1 MVIRERM
8 LSLPTERTALF
19 LPQITVFTGQHE
31 NSPPLGGICVAAVN
45 KNILQAIE
53 NKTKQEKNPGNHL
66 YCLIIGIMSLVD
78 SCKYHLLAL
87 WIAKLSSLE
96 GLKK

>member
-1 MVIRERM
+1 M

-31 NSPPLGGICVAAVN
+31 NSPPLGGICLAAVN
-45 KNILQAIE
+45 KNTFRQK
-53 NKTKQEKNPGNHL
+53 KTKQNKKKKNQASI
-66 YCLIIGIMSLVD
+66 YIVCIIGILNLVD

-87 WIAKLSSLE
+87 WIAKLSLE